1 MGNGLYEQL
10 TPSLCHGVSFLV
22 HHELLNYRLPTI
34 KSYILSISSRP
45 DSQTDRIL
53 SPPLPI

>member
-10 TPSLCHGVSFLV
+10 TPSSCHGVSFLV
-22 HHELLNYRLPTI
+22 HQELLHYRVPTV

-45 DSQTDRIL
+45 DSQDR
-53 SPPLPI
+53 